1 MTVSGV
7 NNANSNAGIYTTGA
21 AVIGGGAGTA
31 YGYLSRP
38 FLTKDGGPTDSFIKK
53 VIDID
58 APGVPKFINNM
69 EKAKSN
75 EEIKNLLLKIFPDKE
90 VDEDYWGKPIGEIK
104 NDIKAGYLDCM
115 NEFKKD
121 FADYWDSTK
130 KTFINCDDDNGQ
142 MFKKAAQS
150 IQRKHAAIYGAIGA
164 AVLGLG
170 AYLVTKKKEKPE
182 A

>member
-38 FLTKDGGPTDSFIKK
+38 FLTKYGVPTDSFIEK

-58 APGVPKFINNM
+58 EPGFQKFFNNI

-75 EEIKNLLLKIFPDKE
+75 EEIKKLSLKFYPGEEI
-90 VDEDYWGKPIGEIK
+90 DEDFRGIPIGEIK
-104 NDIKAGYLDCM
+104 NKIKVFYLDRM
-115 NEFKKD
+115 NEFKKG

-130 KTFINCDDDNGQ
+130 KTFINCDDEDGQ

-170 AYLVTKKKEKPE
+170 AYLATKKKEKPE

>member
-38 FLTKDGGPTDSFIKK
+38 FLTKDGVPTDSFIKK
-53 VIDID
+53 VIDMVE
-58 APGVPKFINNM
+58 PGSLKFLNNI

-75 EEIKNLLLKIFPDKE
+75 EEIKNLILKFRPGEKI
-90 VDEDYWGKPIGEIK
+90 DEDFLDEPIGEIK
-104 NDIKAGYLDCM
+104 NEAKAVYLKLM
-115 NEFKKD
+115 NESKKA
-121 FADYWDSTK
+121 FANYWDSTK
-130 KTFINCDDDNGQ
+130 KTFINCDDEDGQ

-170 AYLVTKKKEKPE
+170 AYLATKKKEKPE